1 MAKLAVLGAGN
12 GGQALS
18 GHLALLGHEVALYE
32 HPDFA
37 DKLAPITEAGG
48 VTLAGTIEGFG
59 KLRCATSD
67 ANEAI
72 HGAEILFMV
81 VPSFGQ
87 MPILKEL
94 LPFLGENM
102 KILFIPGNFGTLEA
116 AKSLRDLGLEISL
129 SETDTLPYAC
139 RATAPGKVNIWGTK
153 QAVSFASFPGNKTAS
168 DLSCIQSI
176 FPFKLNPL
184 SNVLEAGLMNM
195 NMVIHCAGVLLNI
208 GRIEATQGNFRF
220 YTDGVTP
227 SVGKLQELIDS
238 ERLAVGKALG
248 LSLTDA
254 KEWVR
259 KAYAVQGESLF
270 ELLSKNPAY
279 GNHGPDA
286 PKSITHRYVTEDA
299 PNLLVPLLALA
310 KACNLQA
317 PITESVLSIL
327 SALVNED
334 FMGKGRNLARLNLD
348 GKSQD
353 QIRSYVTKGNLALS

>member
-18 GHLALLGHEVALYE
+18 GHLALLGHDVGLYE

-37 DKLAPITEAGG
+37 DKLSPISKAGG
-48 VTLAGTIEGFG
+48 ITLTGTIEGFG
-59 KLRCATSD
+59 KLRCATAD

-72 HGAEILFMV
+72 QGTEVLFLV

-87 MPILKEL
+87 MPILQEI
-94 LPFLGENM
+94 LPFLRKGM
-102 KILFIPGNFGTLEA
+102 RILFIPGNFGTLEA
-116 AKSLRDLGLEISL
+116 AKLLRDCGVDIGL

-139 RATAPGKVNIWGTK
+139 RATAPGEVNIWGTK
-153 QAVSFASFPGNKTAS
+153 KAISFASFPGKYTAS
-168 DLSCIQSI
+168 DLSCIQSV
-176 FPFKLNPL
+176 FPFRLNPL

-238 ERLAVGKALG
+238 ERLAVGQALG
-248 LSLTDA
+248 LALTDA

-259 KAYAVQGESLF
+259 KAYAVQGESLSD
-270 ELLSKNPAY
+270 LLSKNPAY

-299 PNLLVPLLALA
+299 PNLLVPLLELA

-317 PITESVLSIL
+317 PITSSVLSIL

-334 FMGKGRNLARLNLD
+334 FTGKGRNLTRLGLD

-353 QIRSYVTKGNLALS
+353 QIRSFVMNGNMSLS